1 MPSSGV
7 SEDSVLTNIKLDK
20 SGRKRERERERGR
33 EEKVAGLKTAEV
45 AQEQILKDGSPGAQ
59 TTGPRTH
66 HTHHYSK
73 QNSKNWKKKIN
84 EK

>member
-45 AQEQILKDGSPGAQ
+45 AQE
-59 TTGPRTH
+59 
-66 HTHHYSK
+66 
-73 QNSKNWKKKIN
+73 
-84 EK
+84 